1 MMNFLVLD
9 DEPIILEDM
18 EEVLKKVAPDGKYH
32 LFSRQDEALS
42 YAGENRIDVA
52 FLDIEMGYTNGL
64 ETAKRLKELQPDI
77 HIIFVTGHEQ
87 YAVEAFAIHATGY
100 LVKPVMASDIRR
112 ELTFLYGDV
121 KGREKNVHI
130 QTFGGF
136 SVLVDGEP
144 LRFRRAKSKELL
156 ACLVDRRGAD
166 ITTREAC
173 CILWE
178 DGIYDRRRKN
188 YFQVLLA
195 DLRETLRKAGIEDIL
210 VHRRN
215 SLSVN
220 PKHFDCDS
228 YRFLDGDPV
237 AVNSYRYNYLPS
249 YSWAEFTVGLLENN
263 ILKHAGSKTIG

>member
-32 LFSRQDEALS
+32 LFSQQDEALS

-136 SVLVDGEP
+136 CVLVDGES
-144 LRFRRAKSKELL
+144 LKFRRAKSKELL

-166 ITTREAC
+166 LTTREVC
-173 CILWE
+173 NLLWE
-178 DGIYDRRRKN
+178 DGIYDRSRKN
-188 YFQVLLA
+188 YFQLLLT
-195 DLRETLRKAGIEDIL
+195 DLRKTLKEAGIEDIL
-210 VHRRN
+210 VHKRN
-215 SLSVN
+215 SHAVN
-220 PKHFDCDS
+220 PKSFDCDS
-228 YRFLDGDPV
+228 YRFLDGDPL
-237 AVNSYRYNYLPS
+237 AVNSYRYNYMPG
-249 YSWAEFTVGLLENN
+249 YSWAEFTVGTLESIFLNRS
-263 ILKHAGSKTIG
+263 AGYKL